1 MTFRVRAVRRGALE
15 VVARIL
21 GHGAARG
28 GAEDTLHVD
37 APSKAAALLDIP
49 GRLSI
54 LVVSR
59 RDSLSRVGW
68 KGASV
73 SAERGRPMVTG
84 SDRGVARGV
93 VGAASSFNDQAHA
106 IHAAI
111 AGFRLPVALTPS
123 PAGPRVVALDADGGW
138 PDGASSSTGVLAVLP
153 GLYPEWLGDRA
164 FCAAHGVRFAY
175 VIGEMAR
182 GIATPLMVIEGVR
195 AGVMAFYGSA
205 GLSIEEI
212 ARGVDEIQTVLGRNA
227 AGWGANLIHTPQEC
241 GMEMET
247 VDLFLRKGV
256 TRVSASAFMR
266 LQPAIAWFSA
276 KGLKRGAD
284 GTITRANHVFAKV
297 SRTEVAQQFLAPA
310 PAAMLRTLVA
320 EGRLTAEEA
329 ALAAEIPVAE
339 DITAEADSGGHT
351 DNRPLTVLL
360 PALLAL
366 RDEVAAKHGYTQMP
380 RIGAAGGIG
389 TPLALASA
397 YAAGAAYVV
406 TGSVN
411 QSAAESGLSADA
423 RALLALAQ
431 STDVAMA
438 PAADMFEMGV
448 KVQVLK
454 RGTMFA
460 QRGQRL
466 ADFYRKY
473 HGFDDAPEAE
483 RTDLERAVLG
493 RPVEDIWADT
503 EAHFARADPAQIEHA
518 LRDPK
523 HRMALVFRWYL
534 FMGAQWARDGVTARR
549 GDYQIWCGP
558 AMGAFNDWVRGSFLE
573 PVKARTVAQIARNLL
588 EGAAAMTRASQLR
601 IAGVTLPPGALTFR
615 PRPLV

>member
-1 MTFRVRAVRRGALE
+1 
-15 VVARIL
+15 
-21 GHGAARG
+21 
-28 GAEDTLHVD
+28 
-37 APSKAAALLDIP
+37 
-49 GRLSI
+49 
-54 LVVSR
+54 
-59 RDSLSRVGW
+59 
-68 KGASV
+68 
-73 SAERGRPMVTG
+73 MVMR
-84 SDRGVARGV
+84 SDDGVAQRGI
-93 VGAASSFNDQAHA
+93 GAASSSHDQAHA

-111 AGFRLPVALTPS
+111 AGFRRPVALTQAPD
-123 PAGPRVVALDADGGW
+123 GPRVVLLNADGSW
-138 PDGASSSTGVLAVLP
+138 PDGGAAAGVLAVLP
-153 GLYPEWLGDRA
+153 ALYPEWLGDRA
-164 FCAAHGVRFAY
+164 FCTAHGVRFAY

-182 GIATPLMVIEGVR
+182 GITTPRMVIEGVR

-205 GLSIEEI
+205 GLSIDEI
-212 ARGVDEIQTVLGRNA
+212 ARGVDEIQSALGRDA
-227 AGWGANLIHTPQEC
+227 AGWGANLIHSPQES

-276 KGLKRGAD
+276 KGLRRAAD
-284 GTITRANHVFAKV
+284 GTVARANHVFAKV

-310 PAAMLRTLVA
+310 PDAMLRALVDS
-320 EGRLTAEEA
+320 GRITQDEA
-329 ALAAEIPVAE
+329 ALAAQIPVAE

-360 PALLAL
+360 PSLLAL
-366 RDEVAAKHGYTQMP
+366 RDRIVAERGYVVTP

-389 TPLALASA
+389 APLALAAA

-411 QSAAESGLSADA
+411 QSAVESGLSEDG
-423 RALLALAQ
+423 RALLVQAQ

-454 RGTMFA
+454 RGAMFA

-473 HGFDDAPEAE
+473 GGFDDAPPQEVH
-483 RTDLERAVLG
+483 DIERAVLG
-493 RPVEDIWADT
+493 RSVDDIWADT
-503 EAHFARADPAQIEHA
+503 EVHFHRVDPAQIERAAH
-518 LRDPK
+518 DPK

-534 FMGAQWARDGVTARR
+534 FMGAQWAREGVTARR

-573 PVKARTVAQIARNLL
+573 PAPARTVAQIARNLL
-588 EGAAAMTRASQLR
+588 EGAAAMTRAAQLR
-601 IAGVTLPPGALTFR
+601 TAGVVLPPGALSFT
-615 PRPLV
+615 PRPLA